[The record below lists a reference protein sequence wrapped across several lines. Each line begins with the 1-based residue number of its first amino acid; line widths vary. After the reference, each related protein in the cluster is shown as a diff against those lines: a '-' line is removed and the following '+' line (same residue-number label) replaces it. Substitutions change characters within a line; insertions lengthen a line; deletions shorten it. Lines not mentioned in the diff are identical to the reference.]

1 MKTFYSFMLAVCM
14 LAGCTSTQSS
24 GDSAAVPC
32 DSLAGRAVQ
41 VDSVLFRYAYRIR
54 VQDDVAVVFD
64 MHHPAYYCHAF
75 TYPDFKYLSSFAPLG
90 EGPEEVV
97 SGSDVRF
104 LGPNRVAVL
113 DSNGRKI
120 AVYNGVGK
128 DTQPTLQRM
137 VRMDESDRV
146 AVLDSNGRKI
156 AVYNGVGKDTQPT
169 LQRMVRMDESV
180 LMPLDFIPLSG
191 GSFLVPDNSGE
202 HRFSMIDSCGK
213 VKGSSAVYPLSEK
226 ELLATAAPAV
236 SQAWR
241 SFLAAAPKQDR
252 LVAVT
257 QLGDV
262 MDCYNLPN
270 PAEETVHSV
279 GPDGEPVF
287 SVTPEGYGIPKGCMG
302 YWDVQATDRCIYAL
316 YDGTTFKEIMQQRG
330 EAKQGA
336 KMMRVFS
343 WSGCMGYWDVQATDR
358 CIYALYDGT
367 TFKEIMQQR
376 GEAKQGA
383 KMMRVFSWSGKLLHT
398 YVFDRPLAGV
408 FVDEARKTLWA
419 TDVNSDE
426 QLVSYAL
433 K

>member
-24 GDSAAVPC
+24 GDSAVVPC
-32 DSLAGRAVQ
+32 DSLAGRSVQ

-90 EGPEEVV
+90 EGPEEVI

-104 LGPNRVAVL
+104 LGPN
-113 DSNGRKI
+113 
-120 AVYNGVGK
+120 
-128 DTQPTLQRM
+128 
-137 VRMDESDRV
+137 RV

-213 VKGSSAVYPLSEK
+213 VKGGSAVYPLSEK

-343 WSGCMGYWDVQATDR
+343 WSG
-358 CIYALYDGT
+358 
-367 TFKEIMQQR
+367 
-376 GEAKQGA
+376 
-383 KMMRVFSWSGKLLHT
+383 KLLHT